1 VRASTTHAS
10 GGRGRRS
17 PADRAIQ
24 AQAKAAQ
31 EGDGLTR
38 TFRAKVLIVAP
49 SLEQAEAVLAKR
61 LRRDED
67 YGFNYLIKVDGN
79 VEELVY
85 GRDRA

>member
-1 VRASTTHAS
+1 
-10 GGRGRRS
+10 
-17 PADRAIQ
+17 
-24 AQAKAAQ
+24 
-31 EGDGLTR
+31 
-38 TFRAKVLIVAP
+38 VLVLAP

-67 YGFNYLIKVDGN
+67 YGFDYLIKVEGN